1 MSYLDLEMPAI
12 TITTEDAQH
21 LSLLALSDTPPANSL
36 ARGISRANIIP
47 RYQALRGL
55 VRMGSLVT
63 YRDDITCQV
72 HEVTLVYPHETEG
85 DPTRVSV
92 LSPVGT
98 ALIGLSVG
106 QVIEF
111 ETPYG
116 DNRSL
121 TVMYV
126 WD

>member
-1 MSYLDLEMPAI
+1 MSYFDLEMPAI
-12 TITTEDAQH
+12 TVTTEDAQH
-21 LSLLALSDTPPANSL
+21 LSLLALGDTPSAKSL
-36 ARGISRANIIP
+36 AREISRANIIP
-47 RYQALRGL
+47 GYKALRGL

-63 YRDDITCQV
+63 YRDDMTCQV
-72 HEVTLVYPHETEG
+72 HDVKLVYPHESEG
-85 DPTRVSV
+85 DPNRVSV
-92 LSPVGT
+92 LTPVGA

-111 ETPYG
+111 ETLYG
-116 DNRSL
+116 DKRSL

>member
-1 MSYLDLEMPAI
+1 MSYFDLEKPAI
-12 TITTEDAQH
+12 TITTEDAQY
-21 LSLLALSDTPPANSL
+21 LSVLALSDTPSAKSL
-36 ARGISRANIIP
+36 AREISRASIIP
-47 RYQALRGL
+47 GYQALRGL

-63 YRDDITCQV
+63 YRDDVTCQM
-72 HEVTLVYPHETEG
+72 HEVTLVYPHETER
-85 DPTRVSV
+85 DPNRVSV

-111 ETPYG
+111 ETPDG
-116 DNRSL
+116 DKRSL
-121 TVMYV
+121 SVMYV

>member
-1 MSYLDLEMPAI
+1 MNYFDLETPAI

-21 LSLLALSDTPPANSL
+21 LSRLALSDTPPAKSL
-36 ARGISRANIIP
+36 AREISRANIIP
-47 RYQALRGL
+47 GCQALRGL

-63 YRDDITCQV
+63 YRDDMTCQV

-85 DPTRVSV
+85 DPNRVSV

-116 DNRSL
+116 DKRSL